1 MANGG
6 MAANKDSVFT
16 RDYGIE
22 VEMLQIDDLEK
33 SRDAF
38 RAGGDKGGVDIM
50 WTTVDTFA
58 LEYGGLSRLNP
69 KAILQYDWSRG
80 GDAIAVDRSIRSV
93 ADLKGKRL
101 ATAEASPSHYFGLY
115 VLTQGGLANRD
126 VNWVFTASAV
136 DAANVF
142 KAGKVDAAVSWSPDV
157 YVAAREREGGHIL
170 ASTKE
175 ASNLIA
181 DVFVARG
188 DFLEQHPEDARRF
201 VAGWLKGVEM
211 VQKNPDRAAVLLQKS
226 LTGVNTLED
235 AKDMLEDVKL
245 PSFAENRAFFDP
257 RGSLVNYF
265 TIYQTAQNIW
275 RKIGKISSVTA
286 AQQTVDTRF
295 LEAAAEFFPQQT
307 AAAKPDEFDFTAGP
321 KRDAAPILTKTVS
334 IFFPTGASVLDE
346 NAKAVLETQVIDLA
360 ATFGNAYLR
369 ISGNTDNAG
378 SRDANMR
385 LSRARADAVAQFLV
399 SKGFDRNKF
408 EVIGNGPDKPVADNT
423 SEQGRAQESPHRLR
437 GRSPRVAPAVAD
449 NRGAHGLPCRGR
461 RPPRGRAPGDG
472 RERLR
477 GGLLRGRGARGG
489 VAARAAARRGRRGPA
504 RAPVVVHRQPRVAG
518 PRPGGGGRVAARRA
532 CCACASPSP
541 TCGRGWRRAR
551 RWTATR

>member
-1 MANGG
+1 MARQLTPLGRVLFVVAGLSLLGYAAYKYGLLGRLGGMVAPEKRAEGTVSKDDFGGSSVSGETTPATTGGPAGLRPGGGSRLNRPIKVAIVLWGGYAGGIMANGG
-6 MAANKDSVFT
+6 MTPNRDSVFT
-16 RDYGIE
+16 KDYGIE
-22 VEMLQIDDLEK
+22 VEMLQIDDFEK

-50 WTTVDTFA
+50 WTTVDAYA

-80 GDAIAVDRSIRSV
+80 GDAIAVDRSIRNV
-93 ADLKGKRL
+93 TDLKGKRL
-101 ATAEASPSHYFGLY
+101 ACAEATPSHYFGLY
-115 VLTQGGLANRD
+115 VLTQGGLTNRD
-126 VNWVFTASAV
+126 VDWVFTASAV

-157 YVAAREREGGHIL
+157 YVAARERDGGHIL

-235 AKDMLEDVKL
+235 AKAMLEDVKL

-265 TIYQTAQNIW
+265 TIFQTAQNIW
-275 RKIGKISSVTA
+275 RKIGKISSVSS

-307 AAAKPDEFDFTAGP
+307 QAAKPDEFDFKAPP

-334 IFFPTGASVLDE
+334 IFFPTGSSVLDE
-346 NAKAVLETQVIDLA
+346 NAKAVLETQVVDLA

-378 SRDANMR
+378 SREANMR
-385 LSRARADAVAQFLV
+385 LSRQRADAVTQFLV

-408 EVIGNGPDKPVADNT
+408 EVVGNGPDKPVADNST
-423 SEQGRAQESPHRLR
+423 DAGRARNRRTDFEV
-437 GRSPRVAPAVAD
+437 VA
-449 NRGAHGLPCRGR
+449 
-461 RPPRGRAPGDG
+461 
-472 RERLR
+472 RE
-477 GGLLRGRGARGG
+477 
-489 VAARAAARRGRRGPA
+489 
-504 RAPVVVHRQPRVAG
+504 
-518 PRPGGGGRVAARRA
+518 
-532 CCACASPSP
+532 
-541 TCGRGWRRAR
+541 
-551 RWTATR
+551 